1 MGGWR
6 RTAVE
11 LFLMVAIGIM
21 LALIAPFGPLE
32 MPPALRLVAWIAF
45 IIAGYLIFRPV
56 AVLGRWLAEETR
68 IPRWLTVPLIALVA
82 ALPLTALIAFALG
95 GMQVTG
101 FWFGEQFLGLYWQ
114 VAAIG
119 VAIHLLMMF
128 VFPARPDSAD
138 AVNAGEEPAAAPAH
152 AEQSRPPAE
161 PAGSFLARLPPAIGR
176 DLICLEMQDHYVAAH
191 TGAGSA
197 LLLMRMA
204 DAVAELGPAGMQV
217 HRSWWVAH
225 DAIEG
230 LEQDGRRTLLR
241 LRGGRLVPISRALAP
256 RVRAALLPLPQ
267 PPFPSPPFPGPP
279 SPGCPA
285 PLDEPASK
293 Q

>member
-11 LFLMVAIGIM
+11 LFLMVAIGIA
-21 LALIAPFGPLE
+21 LALTAPFGPME
-32 MPPALRLVAWIAF
+32 MPPALRLAAWIAF

-68 IPRWLTVPLIALVA
+68 VPRWLTVPLIALVA

-101 FWFGEQFLGLYWQ
+101 FWFGEQFLSLYWQ

-128 VFPARPDSAD
+128 LFPAAPENATGEEAGEEIPAALSAD
-138 AVNAGEEPAAAPAH
+138 ATRSP
-152 AEQSRPPAE
+152 QPAE
-161 PAGSFLARLPPAIGR
+161 PAGAFLARLPPTIGR

-191 TGAGSA
+191 TGSGSA

-204 DAVAELGPAGMQV
+204 DAVAELGPVGMQV

-225 DAIEG
+225 DAIEE

-241 LRGGRLVPISRALAP
+241 LRGGRLVPVSRTLAP
-256 RVRAALLPLPQ
+256 QVRSALPRRPPPL
-267 PPFPSPPFPGPP
+267 
-279 SPGCPA
+279 
-285 PLDEPASK
+285 
-293 Q
+293 